1 MELLET
7 PNPNAKKINIQHD
20 KIVGEYINKQDL
32 DQDSFELR
40 ILNLPEID
48 SIFVGPNLY
57 TILKKAN
64 ADWESISRDINT
76 ILDKI

>member
-7 PNPNAKKINIQHD
+7 PNPNAKKINIQHN
-20 KIVGEYINKQDL
+20 KIVGEYIDRQDL
-32 DQDSFELR
+32 DQDSFEFK
-40 ILNLPEID
+40 ILNLPEIE
-48 SIFVGPNLY
+48 SIFVGPNFY

-64 ADWESISRDINT
+64 SDWENISRDINT